1 MIGPSKLI
9 SVALRRRLTFPACV
23 VELAVLGVFISGSIL
38 ILTTSSAA
46 LFLAKEGSEEMPVF
60 YILLAVVSIPLAS
73 GISAVL
79 SRWLTL
85 QVSAAVCLAS
95 ALLGVGVWGVG
106 GGRLAGGAPC
116 APIAAPTPGKLF

>member
-46 LFLAKEGSEEMPVF
+46 LFLAKEGSEAMPVF

-73 GISAVL
+73 GVSAVL
-79 SRWLTL
+79 WRWLTL
-85 QVSAAVCLAS
+85 QVSAGV
-95 ALLGVGVWGVG
+95 LLGSAPGGVG
-106 GGRLAGGAPC
+106 LWGPVACRLPRGGPPPRIRAPRS
-116 APIAAPTPGKLF
+116 